1 MHIKQPLSD
10 LLTNIEQEMKRLHYT
25 EGTLKFYR
33 RRWKMLT
40 DFAKMR
46 GETEFSEQ
54 LGWSF
59 IEHHFGLLEK
69 DCARRLK
76 TSEVQELRVIRMIGD
91 FQLHHA
97 ILRRCYKFKQILTNP
112 YWLGI
117 SGRFRQYCTAKG
129 YSNVTTDH
137 YVKKSAEFMDYLTAQ
152 EIMSGNRIVPGHI
165 NSYIKTLAGYSYKT
179 VEQNICSLRAFLRFL
194 LEIGEISTDLAAKTP
209 MVQARKQTHIPS
221 VWTEEELK
229 KLISAID
236 RENPK
241 GKRDYAIILLA
252 CRLGLRCTDIKTLQQ
267 ENFLWADKM
276 LVLRQS
282 KTKEPLKLPLTSEVG
297 WAVIDYLK
305 HGRPKFDSPF
315 VFLRHLA
322 PFGPFAEGDHL
333 HQIIADYMK
342 LAHLSTL
349 KKRRGMHSLRH
360 TLASMLLEK
369 ETPLTVIS
377 QILGHTDP
385 DSTKVYLKVD
395 LGKLKECALDLDE
408 GISDE

>member
-1 MHIKQPLSD
+1 MHQHPLSE
-10 LLTNIEQEMKRLHYT
+10 LLKNIEREMERLQYT
-25 EGTLKFYR
+25 EETLMFYR

-40 DFAKMR
+40 DFAQDR

-54 LGWSF
+54 LGWNF

-69 DCARRLK
+69 DCNRKLK

-91 FQLHHA
+91 FQLHHV
-97 ILRRCYKFKQILTNP
+97 ILRRCYKIKQILTNS
-112 YWLGI
+112 YWIEI
-117 SGRFRQYCTAKG
+117 SKSFRQYCTEKG
-129 YSNVTTDH
+129 YAAVTIEH
-137 YVKKSAEFMDYLTAQ
+137 YTKKSAYFLDYLTAH
-152 EIMSGNRIVPGHI
+152 GIVSCNGIDLHQI

-179 VEQNICSLRAFLRFL
+179 VEQNICSVRAFLRFL
-194 LEIGEISTDLAAKTP
+194 LEIGEISADLAAKTP
-209 MVQARKQTHIPS
+209 MVQARKQTRIPS
-221 VWTEEELK
+221 VWTEDELT
-229 KLISAID
+229 KLIGAID
-236 RENPK
+236 RGNPK

-252 CRLGLRCTDIKTLQQ
+252 CRLGLRCTDIKNLQR
-267 ENFLWADKM
+267 ENFHWADKM
-276 LVLRQS
+276 LVLTQS
-282 KTKEPLKLPLTSEVG
+282 KTKEPLNLPLTSEVG

-305 HGRPKFDSPF
+305 HGRPKFDSSY

-333 HQIIADYMK
+333 HQIIADYMR
-342 LAHLSTL
+342 LAHLPTL

-369 ETPLTVIS
+369 ETPLSVIS

-395 LGKLKECALDLDE
+395 FSKLKECALDLEEGVGDE
-408 GISDE
+408 